1 MEPTAA
7 TATRTNA
14 APRAAWRFS
23 IRHILL
29 WTAAVGLACVA
40 LRNAS
45 AVWVGMAQAAVLLTL
60 ATAILLIIFRR
71 GAAQAYWI
79 GFALFGGL
87 YTLLL
92 LVGWISTGMTNQFVD
107 HPFRPYNL
115 ATTKASTW
123 AYNQLVKAGALHI
136 EQQVL
141 GSGSMGG
148 MGGMAGYSGDMMS
161 GYGGGQYGGGPM
173 GGAVDPYGNL
183 GGPATVPVLVG
194 PNLEEFNNVAH
205 SLWTLLIAVA
215 GGCLGRWLYA
225 TRPETK
231 PDRSS
236 SGTSP

>member
-1 MEPTAA
+1 MEPSAPT
-7 TATRTNA
+7 TNRINA

-23 IRHILL
+23 IRHILI

-45 AVWVGMAQAAVLLTL
+45 AAWVGMAQAAVLLTL
-60 ATAILLIIFRR
+60 ATAILLVIFRR
-71 GAAQAYWI
+71 GREQAYWI

-92 LVGWISTGMTNQFVD
+92 LVGWISSGMTNQFVD

-123 AYNQLVKAGALHI
+123 AYNLLVKVGALHT

-141 GSGSMGG
+141 GSDSMDG
-148 MGGMAGYSGDMMS
+148 MGGYGGGMMMS
-161 GYGGGQYGGGPM
+161 GYGSGQYGGGPS
-173 GGAVDPYGNL
+173 GGAGDPFGSL
-183 GGPATVPVLVG
+183 GGHATVPVLVG
-194 PNLEEFNNVAH
+194 PSLDEFNNVAH

-215 GGCLGRWLYA
+215 GGCLARWLYA
-225 TRPETK
+225 SRPASSTA
-231 PDRSS
+231 DSS

>member
-1 MEPTAA
+1 MEPNAA
-7 TATRTNA
+7 TTTRSNS

-29 WTAAVGLACVA
+29 WTAAIGLACVA

-45 AVWVGMAQAAVLLTL
+45 AVWVGLAQAAVLLAL
-60 ATAILLIIFRR
+60 ATAILLVIFRR
-71 GAAQAYWI
+71 EAAQAYWI

-87 YTLLL
+87 YMLLL

-123 AYNQLVKAGALHI
+123 AYNQLVKAGALHT

-141 GSGSMGG
+141 GSDSMDG
-148 MGGMAGYSGDMMS
+148 MGGYGGGMMMS
-161 GYGGGQYGGGPM
+161 GYGGGQYGSGPS

-183 GGPATVPVLVG
+183 GGPTTVPVLVG

-215 GGCLGRWLYA
+215 GGCLARWLYA
-225 TRPETK
+225 TRPDPK
-231 PDRSS
+231 PADRSS